1 MWKSGLVSISF
12 RNLTPEEIVKH
23 CAKAGLAGI
32 EWGGDV
38 HVPHGKVK
46 TAAEVRKLTVEAGL
60 QVASYGSY
68 YKAGVSED
76 QGLSFEAVLDSALE
90 LQAKVIRVWAGEK
103 GSDVIT
109 ADEYCK
115 VVEDLLRIGDV
126 AEKAG
131 INVSMEYHRN
141 TLTDTND
148 AVLRLKN
155 DLKDSPVGFF
165 WQPAVDESVA
175 YRLSGLRDVKS
186 KLANMHVFQWINGVQ
201 RCPLSDGIE
210 EWTKY
215 LAEAADV
222 AGEHF
227 ALLEFIKDD
236 SCEQLY
242 RDAHTLNN
250 LLTNL

>member
-12 RNLTPEEIVKH
+12 RNLTPEEIVRH

-38 HVPHGKVK
+38 HVPHGKTK
-46 TAAEVRKLTVEAGL
+46 IAADVHRLTVEAGL

-76 QGLSFEAVLDSALE
+76 QGLSFSAVLDSALE
-90 LQAKVIRVWAGEK
+90 LQTKVIRVWAGEK
-103 GSDVIT
+103 GSDVVT
-109 ADEYCK
+109 AEEYCK
-115 VVEDLLRIGDV
+115 VVEDLLRIGEL
-126 AEKAG
+126 AKKNG

-141 TLTDTND
+141 TLTDNNE

-165 WQPAVDESVA
+165 WQPAVDESA
-175 YRLSGLRDVKS
+175 EYRLEGLKDVKE
-186 KLANMHVFQWINGVQ
+186 KLANMHVFQWTNGVQ

-242 RDAHTLNN
+242 QDALTLNN
-250 LLTNL
+250 LLTSL